1 MKKRILSA
9 LLSATLVVAS
19 VSSITAMAAGDTV
32 NGTTYEYNT
41 FTANKITHP
50 ENGLKAPDGI
60 VDYIGNSTV
69 TDEITGVGDRAQNY
83 AWSAIGHGDWVYI
96 GTCPNAM
103 TQTLNFMGTVL
114 GNKFDK
120 EVMIATLNAMF
131 NGAFFTSEEDGG
143 DPKFLL
149 R

>member
-50 ENGLKAPDGI
+50 E
-60 VDYIGNSTV
+60 TV
-69 TDEITGVGDRAQNY
+69 
-83 AWSAIGHGDWVYI
+83 
-96 GTCPNAM
+96 
-103 TQTLNFMGTVL
+103 
-114 GNKFDK
+114 
-120 EVMIATLNAMF
+120 
-131 NGAFFTSEEDGG
+131 
-143 DPKFLL
+143 
-149 R
+149 

>member
-19 VSSITAMAAGDTV
+19 VSSITAMAVGDTV

-114 GNKFDK
+114 GN
-120 EVMIATLNAMF
+120 
-131 NGAFFTSEEDGG
+131 
-143 DPKFLL
+143 
-149 R
+149 